1 MFGVVGGIVA
11 GSIVIELGVVP
22 GVASSATA
30 LMIFYASAAA
40 TAKFA
45 VFETI
50 TWDWALL
57 LGAMAFVVT
66 AASQI
71 AILGYVR
78 KSGRQSIIVLCIATA
93 VLVGGLIREREVRSS
108 IRATYH
114 S

>member
-57 LGAMAFVVT
+57 LGARLNAEAMRDAGT
-66 AASQI
+66 QI
-71 AILGYVR
+71 E
-78 KSGRQSIIVLCIATA
+78 
-93 VLVGGLIREREVRSS
+93 ERCK
-108 IRATYH
+108 
-114 S
+114 